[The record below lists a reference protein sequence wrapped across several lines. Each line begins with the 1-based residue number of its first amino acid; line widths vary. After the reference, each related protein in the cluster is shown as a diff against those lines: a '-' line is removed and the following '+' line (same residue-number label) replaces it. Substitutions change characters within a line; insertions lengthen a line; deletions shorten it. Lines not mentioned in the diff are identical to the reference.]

1 MFGIGKAIKKGWKKA
16 FGWADDPLAKSI
28 FTGVALGALT
38 GGIGSWAVGA
48 LGSAVSGAAAGTA
61 AAGTAAGAGAAAGA
75 AGAAGASWGSGAIL
89 GGVLGGAQG
98 VSTGLQM
105 QQQEKM
111 LQAQIASQEKIAAMQ
126 NAPVVQSA
134 VAPTATTQNASIDE
148 QNAATSKRRALSFAK
163 TTRGSIGRRLTLG

>member
-38 GGIGSWAVGA
+38 GGIGSWATGA

-61 AAGTAAGAGAAAGA
+61 AAGTAAG

-111 LQAQIASQEKIAAMQ
+111 LKAQIASQEKLAAMQ

-134 VAPTATTQNASIDE
+134 VTPAATTQNAAIEE
-148 QNAATSKRRALSFAK
+148 QNAATSKRRALSFAN